1 MRLLLLGTRRKRS
14 SANDLVVA
22 DAPQVGPQLV
32 GNEIRRVV
40 HQLIERTLKV
50 SDGDAPERTRGDDG
64 SGDGARA
71 LDVRREAVAA
81 VDLDVPDLAPSPTI
95 DEHRFGEGEQI
106 RCLVGLGVDAEPLH
120 SNFHQIVGL
129 VLVCDRS
136 GAEVSAGALKGALGQ
151 NGGYVD
157 SLAGAVEARIRAAPF
172 ALACDIGA
180 GPYDGFEG
188 LPRSSTRQPKRA
200 LRCDWDAVK
209 TYSFDFPFQVD
220 ASSGGHDGPPLD
232 SLPRRQA
239 GGRVTSNLCYFGE
252 PLYVTLQT
260 RPPWSSLI

>member
-14 SANDLVVA
+14 SANGLVVA

-95 DEHRFGEGEQI
+95 DEYRFGEGEQI

-180 GPYDGFEG
+180 GPYDGFDRVLRVAEIVVAREQLRRG
-188 LPRSSTRQPKRA
+188 RCNVDHRQRPAGKGILGEVMATAAANEDCHDRARASQSARSVAIGTQ
-200 LRCDWDAVK
+200 
-209 TYSFDFPFQVD
+209 
-220 ASSGGHDGPPLD
+220 
-232 SLPRRQA
+232 
-239 GGRVTSNLCYFGE
+239 
-252 PLYVTLQT
+252 
-260 RPPWSSLI
+260 